1 MDKLWSHLVKGLQE
15 GTLTDTDKVED
26 LLGVARVKLDIA
38 AAKNKLHH
46 TQAKL
51 GARVHQLLRAN
62 ADPIDDDQVQ
72 ILSSKL
78 ETLFTELAASEASY
92 DALHNESQTDAINDT
107 VSDSDK
113 RAV

>member
-1 MDKLWSHLVKGLQE
+1 MDNLWNHLVKGLQE
-15 GTLTDTDKVED
+15 GTLTATDKFGD
-26 LLGVARVKLDIA
+26 LLGVARVRLDIA

-51 GARVHQLLRAN
+51 GARVYQLLRTN
-62 ADPIDDDQVQ
+62 ADPRDDDQVQ

-78 ETLFTELAASEASY
+78 EALFTELATSEASY
-92 DALHNESQTDAINDT
+92 DALQNESQTDTLDDA